1 MGNTKP
7 NQKVLDAAERI
18 RRYDKLIQKQTG
30 VAVKPLRF
38 DGYFNLLN
46 KYGTQKD
53 TTENYQYATEPPVAD
68 EMLSSIYE
76 GNGLFAR
83 IIDAPAEEAMK
94 AGFELDGI
102 KDTNLIEFYEAALDD
117 LDWEETCITAIKWA
131 RLFGGSIAVMLVNDG
146 NGIDEPLDWKNI
158 HSIDGIRV
166 YDRSVVQPDYNS
178 MFSYNPEDP
187 FRARGNMIG
196 VPEFYN
202 INSKYGSFT
211 VHESRCLVFKN
222 GVLPEN
228 CSNSIYEMW
237 GMPEYIRIKRAMRDC
252 ELAHGN
258 GPKMLE
264 RAIQAVY
271 KVRNLSELL
280 QTDAG
285 EDIVVKRLQT
295 IDLAR
300 GLLNSIAIDSEGEEY
315 DFKTFTFTGVSEI
328 IDTTCNQLSAL
339 TSIPQ
344 TILFG
349 RSPAGMNSTG
359 ESDMENWYSFVGR
372 IQKRMIGRNLRYLL
386 SVIFQAGVMTGEI
399 DEIPPISP
407 KFRPLWSLSELE
419 EAQLEQTKAATQQ
432 TKAATAQIYVGMQAL
447 DPSEVRKGL
456 SDKGELDI
464 ETLLDDYTDEELFPA
479 EEQVPDE
486 TAMPTEAS
494 GEVAEQGDF
503 SEYAETNTAPAEDPA
518 ASQTTENTPVS
529 GEEDNIEESENVDEE
544 ADSTAYSVGVIVIS
558 GGKVLCGDRQS
569 SYGYG
574 LICGPGG
581 HIESGENS
589 VQAALRET
597 EEEFGIIPN
606 ELIPL
611 GVGSYEPDTGLTPIL
626 YLCTDYAEG
635 YGSVDH
641 EIINTR
647 FMSLEEIYK
656 QFSSLFKP
664 FKDGVEYML
673 SLLENKSAFDGG
685 ASSGN
690 HGHEGIPGKI
700 GGSAPSAKVFNDK
713 ISESYKTGKWTD
725 VDAAVRKCL
734 NDSPVGAKVTVN
746 GTTYTKVGKSE
757 YEYEYK
763 PGHTTTTN
771 INGIANS
778 VDTFNSE
785 NAPRFEEIKS
795 EDIAETMV
803 KEGDLDP
810 KKTDVEIRSLQPET
824 YKGSHVVDVSKQQF
838 QSLREELQ
846 NNSKKPV
853 TNDEIKD
860 YLDAIDT
867 YRGTDFIGVIAAS
880 SDFEQGYEGYASKM
894 SPEAKEKAKA
904 QADTLERFI
913 NNANKYDGKVQRA
926 LGFDLGGEFDD
937 GSTTKQFEELIGKC
951 KPGQEIDMGHI
962 SSWTTNQDTIAQVL
976 SARSEVD
983 ESAER
988 SVQVVIT
995 CPKSKN
1001 GVDVGRFSKD
1011 FTQGEVIFSKWQ
1023 KFMVKSVSQNEVG
1036 DVEWPVTRYD
1046 IEVEEVLKSQSD
1058 SIDGVPLD
1066 DSREIKNCEKPLDK
1080 CSECVIVRVEDEQR
1094 VDADKGD
1101 LQFITVN
1108 GAHVP
1113 LVDGKAVG
1121 GPLKGEDFSES
1132 KPIGASK
1139 KKASSRKSKGAKK
1152 SSESTPKA
1160 ESKCGQGNKE
1170 KEKSSPAAKQ
1180 TASSSSNP
1188 SPHREN
1194 KRTTG
1199 FINTAE
1205 LDDHF
1210 SRHGKALGCSSKEE
1224 YQEKGISLLT
1234 KACTNGIAGYAR
1246 ADGKIVRFN
1255 TKTGEYVSGYPGQN
1269 LCTYMIPKDKNG
1281 VDLQRALDYYNKH
1294 RLADEAKFGTLKKN
1308 K

>member
-1 MGNTKP
+1 MGNMNP
-7 NQKVLDAAERI
+7 SQKMLDAAERI
-18 RRYDKLIQKQTG
+18 RRYDNLIRKQTG

-102 KDTNLIEFYEAALDD
+102 KGTNLIEFYEAALDD

-131 RLFGGSIAVMLVNDG
+131 RLFGGSIAVMLINDG
-146 NGIDEPLDWKNI
+146 KGIDDPLDWKNI
-158 HSIDGIRV
+158 RSIDGIRV

-178 MFSYNPEDP
+178 MFSYSPEDP

-196 VPEFYN
+196 APEFYN

-271 KVRNLSELL
+271 KVRGLSELL

-315 DFKTFTFTGVSEI
+315 DFKTFAFTGVSEI

-349 RSPAGMNSTG
+349 RSPAGMNATG

-432 TKAATAQIYVGMQAL
+432 TKAATAQIYVGMQAV

-456 SDKGELDI
+456 SDSGEFDI
-464 ETLLDDYTDEELFPA
+464 ETLLDDYTDDELFPN

-486 TAMPTEAS
+486 TVMPTEAS
-494 GEVAEQGDF
+494 GEIAEQGDF
-503 SEYAETNTAPAEDPA
+503 SEYVETNTAPAEDHA

-529 GEEDNIEESENVDEE
+529 SEEDNIEESENVDEK

-569 SYGYG
+569 ADGYG

-635 YGSVDH
+635 YGSVDR

-647 FMSLEEIYK
+647 FLSLAELEK
-656 QFSSLFKP
+656 QSLSLFKP
-664 FKDGVEYML
+664 FKEGIEHLL
-673 SLLENKSAFDGG
+673 SLFATESAFDGG
-685 ASSGN
+685 PGSGN
-690 HGHEGIPGKI
+690 FGHEGREGEIGGSTPGDSTSEAVGKIAARQNEISGELQKAYAEIAKGKATPELIEKITSLSAEFSSLCAAHDEIKSQDPNSRENIAKRYSEEGHPTRQQIMDSLPKEWRDSYYDPETTFGEAFSGKI
-700 GGSAPSAKVFNDK
+700 GGWSGEGYKDLKRDYVIDYAIKNSSAKWSKGDLYRGMSVPTDMVKSLKPGDSLKMDGISSWSSDISQSMRFATTEQEPVLIVDK
-713 ISESYKTGKWTD
+713 TTGKRNAMSIAQLSRWEWEREVLYGMDQKFVVKSVASTD
-725 VDAAVRKCL
+725 VEYKDDPKNNNGNPNKVR
-734 NDSPVGAKVTVN
+734 KVTV
-746 GTTYTKVGKSE
+746 
-757 YEYEYK
+757 
-763 PGHTTTTN
+763 
-771 INGIANS
+771 
-778 VDTFNSE
+778 
-785 NAPRFEEIKS
+785 
-795 EDIAETMV
+795 
-803 KEGDLDP
+803 
-810 KKTDVEIRSLQPET
+810 
-824 YKGSHVVDVSKQQF
+824 
-838 QSLREELQ
+838 
-846 NNSKKPV
+846 
-853 TNDEIKD
+853 
-860 YLDAIDT
+860 
-867 YRGTDFIGVIAAS
+867 
-880 SDFEQGYEGYASKM
+880 
-894 SPEAKEKAKA
+894 
-904 QADTLERFI
+904 
-913 NNANKYDGKVQRA
+913 
-926 LGFDLGGEFDD
+926 
-937 GSTTKQFEELIGKC
+937 
-951 KPGQEIDMGHI
+951 
-962 SSWTTNQDTIAQVL
+962 
-976 SARSEVD
+976 
-983 ESAER
+983 
-988 SVQVVIT
+988 
-995 CPKSKN
+995 
-1001 GVDVGRFSKD
+1001 
-1011 FTQGEVIFSKWQ
+1011 
-1023 KFMVKSVSQNEVG
+1023 
-1036 DVEWPVTRYD
+1036 
-1046 IEVEEVLKSQSD
+1046 IEVECSD
-1058 SIDGVPLD
+1058 
-1066 DSREIKNCEKPLDK
+1066 
-1080 CSECVIVRVEDEQR
+1080 
-1094 VDADKGD
+1094 
-1101 LQFITVN
+1101 
-1108 GAHVP
+1108 
-1113 LVDGKAVG
+1113 
-1121 GPLKGEDFSES
+1121 
-1132 KPIGASK
+1132 
-1139 KKASSRKSKGAKK
+1139 
-1152 SSESTPKA
+1152 
-1160 ESKCGQGNKE
+1160 
-1170 KEKSSPAAKQ
+1170 
-1180 TASSSSNP
+1180 
-1188 SPHREN
+1188 
-1194 KRTTG
+1194 
-1199 FINTAE
+1199 
-1205 LDDHF
+1205 
-1210 SRHGKALGCSSKEE
+1210 
-1224 YQEKGISLLT
+1224 
-1234 KACTNGIAGYAR
+1234 
-1246 ADGKIVRFN
+1246 
-1255 TKTGEYVSGYPGQN
+1255 
-1269 LCTYMIPKDKNG
+1269 
-1281 VDLQRALDYYNKH
+1281 
-1294 RLADEAKFGTLKKN
+1294 
-1308 K
+1308 

>member
-131 RLFGGSIAVMLVNDG
+131 RLFGGSIAVMLINDG

-158 HSIDGIRV
+158 RSIDGIRV

-407 KFRPLWSLSELE
+407 KFKPLWSLSELE

-494 GEVAEQGDF
+494 GEIAEQGDF
-503 SEYAETNTAPAEDPA
+503 SEYAETNTAPAEYPA
-518 ASQTTENTPVS
+518 ASQTT
-529 GEEDNIEESENVDEE
+529 
-544 ADSTAYSVGVIVIS
+544 
-558 GGKVLCGDRQS
+558 
-569 SYGYG
+569 
-574 LICGPGG
+574 
-581 HIESGENS
+581 
-589 VQAALRET
+589 
-597 EEEFGIIPN
+597 
-606 ELIPL
+606 
-611 GVGSYEPDTGLTPIL
+611 
-626 YLCTDYAEG
+626 
-635 YGSVDH
+635 
-641 EIINTR
+641 
-647 FMSLEEIYK
+647 
-656 QFSSLFKP
+656 
-664 FKDGVEYML
+664 
-673 SLLENKSAFDGG
+673 
-685 ASSGN
+685 
-690 HGHEGIPGKI
+690 
-700 GGSAPSAKVFNDK
+700 
-713 ISESYKTGKWTD
+713 
-725 VDAAVRKCL
+725 
-734 NDSPVGAKVTVN
+734 
-746 GTTYTKVGKSE
+746 
-757 YEYEYK
+757 
-763 PGHTTTTN
+763 
-771 INGIANS
+771 
-778 VDTFNSE
+778 
-785 NAPRFEEIKS
+785 
-795 EDIAETMV
+795 
-803 KEGDLDP
+803 
-810 KKTDVEIRSLQPET
+810 
-824 YKGSHVVDVSKQQF
+824 
-838 QSLREELQ
+838 
-846 NNSKKPV
+846 
-853 TNDEIKD
+853 
-860 YLDAIDT
+860 
-867 YRGTDFIGVIAAS
+867 
-880 SDFEQGYEGYASKM
+880 
-894 SPEAKEKAKA
+894 
-904 QADTLERFI
+904 
-913 NNANKYDGKVQRA
+913 
-926 LGFDLGGEFDD
+926 
-937 GSTTKQFEELIGKC
+937 
-951 KPGQEIDMGHI
+951 
-962 SSWTTNQDTIAQVL
+962 
-976 SARSEVD
+976 
-983 ESAER
+983 
-988 SVQVVIT
+988 
-995 CPKSKN
+995 
-1001 GVDVGRFSKD
+1001 
-1011 FTQGEVIFSKWQ
+1011 
-1023 KFMVKSVSQNEVG
+1023 
-1036 DVEWPVTRYD
+1036 
-1046 IEVEEVLKSQSD
+1046 
-1058 SIDGVPLD
+1058 
-1066 DSREIKNCEKPLDK
+1066 
-1080 CSECVIVRVEDEQR
+1080 
-1094 VDADKGD
+1094 
-1101 LQFITVN
+1101 
-1108 GAHVP
+1108 
-1113 LVDGKAVG
+1113 
-1121 GPLKGEDFSES
+1121 
-1132 KPIGASK
+1132 
-1139 KKASSRKSKGAKK
+1139 
-1152 SSESTPKA
+1152 
-1160 ESKCGQGNKE
+1160 
-1170 KEKSSPAAKQ
+1170 
-1180 TASSSSNP
+1180 
-1188 SPHREN
+1188 
-1194 KRTTG
+1194 
-1199 FINTAE
+1199 
-1205 LDDHF
+1205 
-1210 SRHGKALGCSSKEE
+1210 
-1224 YQEKGISLLT
+1224 
-1234 KACTNGIAGYAR
+1234 
-1246 ADGKIVRFN
+1246 
-1255 TKTGEYVSGYPGQN
+1255 
-1269 LCTYMIPKDKNG
+1269 
-1281 VDLQRALDYYNKH
+1281 
-1294 RLADEAKFGTLKKN
+1294 
-1308 K
+1308 

>member
-7 NQKVLDAAERI
+7 SQKMLDAAERI
-18 RRYDKLIQKQTG
+18 RRYDNLIRKQTG

-131 RLFGGSIAVMLVNDG
+131 RLFGGSIAVMLINDG
-146 NGIDEPLDWKNI
+146 KGIDEPLDWKNI
-158 HSIDGIRV
+158 RSIDGIRV

-178 MFSYNPEDP
+178 MFSYSPEDP

-196 VPEFYN
+196 TPEFYN

-271 KVRNLSELL
+271 KVRGLSELL

-315 DFKTFTFTGVSEI
+315 DFKTFAFTGVSEI

-349 RSPAGMNSTG
+349 RSPAGMNATG

-432 TKAATAQIYVGMQAL
+432 TKAATAQIYVGMQAV

-456 SDKGELDI
+456 SDSGEFNI

-479 EEQVPDE
+479 EEQVPGE
-486 TAMPTEAS
+486 TSMPTEAP
-494 GEVAEQGDF
+494 GKIAEQGCF
-503 SEYAETNTAPAEDPA
+503 SEYSEANTAPAENPA
-518 ASQTTENTPVS
+518 ASQATENTPVS
-529 GEEDNIEESENVDEE
+529 SEEGNIEESENVDEK

-569 SYGYG
+569 ADGYG

-581 HIESGENS
+581 HIEIGETV

-611 GVGSYEPDTGLTPIL
+611 GLGAYEPDTGLTPIL

-635 YGSVDH
+635 YGSVDR

-647 FMSLEEIYK
+647 FLSLEEIEM
-656 QFSSLFKP
+656 QSLFLFKP
-664 FKDGVEYML
+664 FKDGVKTLL
-673 SLLENKSAFDGG
+673 SSL
-685 ASSGN
+685 
-690 HGHEGIPGKI
+690 
-700 GGSAPSAKVFNDK
+700 
-713 ISESYKTGKWTD
+713 
-725 VDAAVRKCL
+725 
-734 NDSPVGAKVTVN
+734 
-746 GTTYTKVGKSE
+746 
-757 YEYEYK
+757 
-763 PGHTTTTN
+763 
-771 INGIANS
+771 
-778 VDTFNSE
+778 SE
-785 NAPRFEEIKS
+785 NTAK
-795 EDIAETMV
+795 
-803 KEGDLDP
+803 KEF
-810 KKTDVEIRSLQPET
+810 IS
-824 YKGSHVVDVSKQQF
+824 
-838 QSLREELQ
+838 
-846 NNSKKPV
+846 
-853 TNDEIKD
+853 D
-860 YLDAIDT
+860 Y
-867 YRGTDFIGVIAAS
+867 S
-880 SDFEQGYEGYASKM
+880 
-894 SPEAKEKAKA
+894 
-904 QADTLERFI
+904 
-913 NNANKYDGKVQRA
+913 
-926 LGFDLGGEFDD
+926 
-937 GSTTKQFEELIGKC
+937 
-951 KPGQEIDMGHI
+951 
-962 SSWTTNQDTIAQVL
+962 
-976 SARSEVD
+976 
-983 ESAER
+983 
-988 SVQVVIT
+988 
-995 CPKSKN
+995 
-1001 GVDVGRFSKD
+1001 
-1011 FTQGEVIFSKWQ
+1011 
-1023 KFMVKSVSQNEVG
+1023 
-1036 DVEWPVTRYD
+1036 
-1046 IEVEEVLKSQSD
+1046 
-1058 SIDGVPLD
+1058 
-1066 DSREIKNCEKPLDK
+1066 EKPLDK
-1080 CSECVIVRVEDEQR
+1080 CSECGIVRVEDEQR
-1094 VDADKGD
+1094 ADVDDDG

-1113 LVDGKAVG
+1113 LVEGKAVG

-1132 KPIGASK
+1132 KPVKASGRKTGSK
-1139 KKASSRKSKGAKK
+1139 KSK
-1152 SSESTPKA
+1152 SSKKPSESSQKP
-1160 ESKCGQGNKE
+1160 EYNGGQGKKE
-1170 KEKSSPAAKQ
+1170 GNSTSPSKKQ
-1180 TASSSSNP
+1180 SQPAPTKP
-1188 SPHREN
+1188 SPYSGNVRA
-1194 KRTTG
+1194 TG
-1199 FINTAE
+1199 FINSAE

-1210 SRHGKALGCSSKEE
+1210 ARHNKSLGCSSKKE
-1224 YQEKGISLLT
+1224 YQEKGIDLLT
-1234 KACTNGIAGYAR
+1234 KPCTNGIAGYAR
-1246 ADGKIVRFN
+1246 ADGKVVRFN

-1269 LCTYMIPKDKNG
+1269 LCTYMIPKDNNG
-1281 VDLQRALDYYNKH
+1281 VDLSKALAYYNKH
-1294 RLADEAKFGTLKKN
+1294 RLEDEKRYGMLKQN